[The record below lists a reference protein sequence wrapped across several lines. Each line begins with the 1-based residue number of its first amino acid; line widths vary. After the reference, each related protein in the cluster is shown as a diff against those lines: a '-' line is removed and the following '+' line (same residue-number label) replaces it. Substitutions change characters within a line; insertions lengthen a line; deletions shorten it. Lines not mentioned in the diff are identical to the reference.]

1 MTGIRTWSISENDQL
16 LLNWKYSQHHH
27 DLFRTI
33 ERDFELEKETYDAIK
48 MDPQLEGEIRLR
60 EHMHYFMKRTEKKEL
75 LVQNFGNVEDNK
87 KRRGFMVLGMH
98 RSGTSML
105 AGLLVKGLGY
115 HVGPNH
121 ALIRP
126 NFDNEKGFFERVD
139 AVLQNDAFMR
149 PQRIDYANN
158 VISYDADKA
167 LKMLKEKKIKFG
179 YGTTALKFL
188 NDKSNVP
195 WMQKVRFW

>member
-1 MTGIRTWSISENDQL
+1 MTGIRTWNIHGNNNEP
-16 LLNWKYSQHHH
+16 KYNQHHRNV
-27 DLFRTI
+27 FRTI
-33 ERDFELEKETYDAIK
+33 ERDFELEQERYDAIQ
-48 MDPQLEGEIRLR
+48 MDPQLEGEIKLR
-60 EHMHYFMKRTEKKEL
+60 EHMHYFITPAEKKGEL
-75 LVQNFGNVEDNK
+75 LVQNFEHVEDNQN
-87 KRRGFMVLGMH
+87 RRGFMVLGMH

-149 PQRIDYANN
+149 PQHIDYANN

-167 LKMLKEKKIKFG
+167 LKMLKEKSVSFG

-195 WMQKVRFW
+195 WMQKVRLW